1 MKLPLNSLNQCVPA
15 KECADGSRISHTS
28 FKPLIQAQDQMLMR
42 PSYILFIFIIILTVI
57 DGMLYIH
64 ARQLNNSLE
73 KDHTIQAI
81 AVAGLGLTD
90 LSVATEARYT
100 RHPAVSDPMAPFMD
114 HPGAIEHFPTG
125 SFWGVP
131 ADFSQPRKSLP

>member
-1 MKLPLNSLNQCVPA
+1 
-15 KECADGSRISHTS
+15 
-28 FKPLIQAQDQMLMR
+28 MR
-42 PSYILFIFIIILTVI
+42 PSYILFIFILLLTAI

-64 ARQLNNSLE
+64 ARQLSLKLE
-73 KDHTIQAI
+73 SDHVVQAI

-125 SFWGVP
+125 SFWSAPANLRVP
-131 ADFSQPRKSLP
+131 QNTLQ